1 MNQIRRFSLPML
13 LSILCCLSLQAE
25 PLLVVHIKGA
35 NKRTISITLE
45 EKPIITFEGE
55 NLIVTTKNN
64 RGSFPLEFVD
74 YYEIAESTTS
84 IEQPQSHPQ
93 KTVIA
98 NGHVVISQLAD
109 GSKVRVYTIDGKQ
122 VGNYT
127 AGNTGQV
134 DIDLK
139 ALPKGIFVIS
149 SPGISFKI
157 TNR

>member
-1 MNQIRRFSLPML
+1 MIKIRRISLSIL
-13 LSILCCLSLQAE
+13 LSILWCLSLQAE
-25 PLLVVHIKGA
+25 SLLVVHIKGA
-35 NKRTISITLE
+35 NKRTISIALE
-45 EKPIITFEGE
+45 DKPVITFEGE
-55 NLIVTTKNN
+55 NMIVTTKNN
-64 RGSFPLEFVD
+64 RGTFPLEYVD
-74 YYEIAESTTS
+74 YYEIAESTTG

-93 KTVIA
+93 KPVIA
-98 NGHVVISQLAD
+98 NGHAVISQLAN